1 MEKLWYGDTFKLG
14 VLGGGQLGRMMI
26 QSAMNYDIHIFAMDS
41 SKSAPCGRLAYEFT
55 EGDIQSYADVMAFG
69 KDKDVLTVEIE
80 HINVKALEDLESQG
94 VKVFPQPHV
103 LKLIQD
109 KGLQKEFY
117 KENGIPTAPYHLINS
132 KSELQVHTNHLPFI
146 QKIRKG
152 GYDGKGVTMIKSI
165 SDFDTKAFDQP
176 SLIEEKINF
185 TKELSVLVAR
195 NESGEVKTF
204 PVVECEFSEELNLVE
219 FLFSPANIS
228 ESIEQKATA
237 LAKDVIQKLNMV
249 GLLAVELFLTKEG
262 DLLVNEVAPRT
273 HNSGHHT
280 IECNFVSQFEQH
292 LRAILGLPL
301 GNTSIKTAGVMINL
315 LGDQNHEGSAKY
327 DGIESL
333 MQMQGVYVHL
343 YGKPKTKPNRKMGH
357 VTITDIDIEQAK
369 MKARKVQNLIKVFSV

>member
-176 SLIEEKINF
+176 SLIE
-185 TKELSVLVAR
+185 
-195 NESGEVKTF
+195 
-204 PVVECEFSEELNLVE
+204 
-219 FLFSPANIS
+219 
-228 ESIEQKATA
+228 
-237 LAKDVIQKLNMV
+237 
-249 GLLAVELFLTKEG
+249 
-262 DLLVNEVAPRT
+262 
-273 HNSGHHT
+273 
-280 IECNFVSQFEQH
+280 
-292 LRAILGLPL
+292 
-301 GNTSIKTAGVMINL
+301 
-315 LGDQNHEGSAKY
+315 
-327 DGIESL
+327 
-333 MQMQGVYVHL
+333 
-343 YGKPKTKPNRKMGH
+343 
-357 VTITDIDIEQAK
+357 
-369 MKARKVQNLIKVFSV
+369 

>member
-1 MEKLWYGDTFKLG
+1 M
-14 VLGGGQLGRMMI
+14 
-26 QSAMNYDIHIFAMDS
+26 
-41 SKSAPCGRLAYEFT
+41 
-55 EGDIQSYADVMAFG
+55 
-69 KDKDVLTVEIE
+69 
-80 HINVKALEDLESQG
+80 
-94 VKVFPQPHV
+94 
-103 LKLIQD
+103 
-109 KGLQKEFY
+109 
-117 KENGIPTAPYHLINS
+117 
-132 KSELQVHTNHLPFI
+132 
-146 QKIRKG
+146 
-152 GYDGKGVTMIKSI
+152 
-165 SDFDTKAFDQP
+165 
-176 SLIEEKINF
+176 
-185 TKELSVLVAR
+185 AR